1 MSKFVIRK
9 ATENDAESLLKI
21 YEPYITNT
29 TITFEY
35 DVPTAEAFA
44 GRIRETAAAFPYLV
58 CEQDGVIM
66 GYAYAHRIRE
76 RAAYDWDAELS
87 IYLAQGTHGHGVG
100 TTMLAC
106 LIDLLELQGL
116 RHLYSCV
123 TLPNE
128 KSIRM
133 QRRLGFADAG
143 VWHDSGW
150 KFDGWHDVAWLEKHI
165 GSGKP
170 QPVTPFPALDE
181 KNIQECLQKY
191 MDKLNQV
198 EE

>member
-44 GRIRETAAAFPYLV
+44 DRIRETAAAFPYLV
-58 CEQDGVIM
+58 CEQDGMIM

-100 TTMLAC
+100 TTVLAC
-106 LIDLLELQGL
+106 LIDL
-116 RHLYSCV
+116 
-123 TLPNE
+123 
-128 KSIRM
+128 
-133 QRRLGFADAG
+133 
-143 VWHDSGW
+143 
-150 KFDGWHDVAWLEKHI
+150 LEKHI

>member
-1 MSKFVIRK
+1 MSKFTIRR
-9 ATENDAESLLKI
+9 AAEADAEKLLEI
-21 YEPYITNT
+21 YKPYITDT
-29 TITFEY
+29 AITFEY
-35 DVPTAEAFA
+35 DVPSAADFE
-44 GRIRETAAAFPYLV
+44 GRIREIAADYPYLV
-58 CEQDGVIM
+58 CERDGVII

-76 RAAYDWDAELS
+76 RAAYDWDVELS
-87 IYLAQGTHGHGVG
+87 IYLAQGTHGRGIG
-100 TTMLAC
+100 TTVLAC
-106 LIDLLELQGL
+106 LIDLLEMQGL

-143 VWHDSGW
+143 IWHDSGW
-150 KFDGWHDVAWLEKHI
+150 KFDGWHDVAWLEKHV

-170 QPVTPFPALDE
+170 QPVTRFPAIDE

>member
-44 GRIRETAAAFPYLV
+44 DR
-58 CEQDGVIM
+58 
-66 GYAYAHRIRE
+66 
-76 RAAYDWDAELS
+76 
-87 IYLAQGTHGHGVG
+87 
-100 TTMLAC
+100 
-106 LIDLLELQGL
+106 IDLLELQGL

>member
-9 ATENDAESLLKI
+9 AIENDAESLLKI

-44 GRIRETAAAFPYLV
+44 DRIRETAAAFPYLV
-58 CEQDGVIM
+58 CECDGVIM

-100 TTMLAC
+100 TTC
-106 LIDLLELQGL
+106 S
-116 RHLYSCV
+116 SCRGCA
-123 TLPNE
+123 TCT
-128 KSIRM
+128 
-133 QRRLGFADAG
+133 AA
-143 VWHDSGW
+143 
-150 KFDGWHDVAWLEKHI
+150 
-165 GSGKP
+165 
-170 QPVTPFPALDE
+170 
-181 KNIQECLQKY
+181 
-191 MDKLNQV
+191 
-198 EE
+198 

>member
-1 MSKFVIRK
+1 M
-9 ATENDAESLLKI
+9 KI

-44 GRIRETAAAFPYLV
+44 DRIRETAAAFPYLV
-58 CEQDGVIM
+58 CEQDGMIM

-100 TTMLAC
+100 TTVLAC

-150 KFDGWHDVAWLEKHI
+150 KFDGWHECGMAGKAYRQRKTAAGDADFRRSMRKIYRNVYKNAWI
-165 GSGKP
+165 S
-170 QPVTPFPALDE
+170 
-181 KNIQECLQKY
+181 
-191 MDKLNQV
+191 
-198 EE
+198 

>member
-1 MSKFVIRK
+1 MGEIRF
-9 ATENDAESLLKI
+9 AAAADAAALLGI
-21 YEPYITNT
+21 YGRYIDTP
-29 TITFEY
+29 ITFECAL
-35 DVPTAEAFA
+35 PSEEAFRRRVA
-44 GRIRETAAAFPYLV
+44 EYGAACPYLV
-58 CEQDGVIM
+58 WEEDGRIL
-66 GYAYAHRIRE
+66 GYAYAHRLGE
-76 RAAYDWDAELS
+76 RAAYQWSAELS

-100 TTMLAC
+100 TTVLAC

-165 GSGKP
+165 GSGRP

>member
-1 MSKFVIRK
+1 
-9 ATENDAESLLKI
+9 
-21 YEPYITNT
+21 
-29 TITFEY
+29 
-35 DVPTAEAFA
+35 
-44 GRIRETAAAFPYLV
+44 
-58 CEQDGVIM
+58 M

-100 TTMLAC
+100 TTVLAC

-133 QRRLGFADAG
+133 QRKLGFEDA
-143 VWHDSGW
+143 
-150 KFDGWHDVAWLEKHI
+150 ACARLRLE
-165 GSGKP
+165 
-170 QPVTPFPALDE
+170 V
-181 KNIQECLQKY
+181 
-191 MDKLNQV
+191 
-198 EE
+198 

>member
-44 GRIRETAAAFPYLV
+44 DRIRETAAAFPYLV
-58 CEQDGVIM
+58 CECDGVIM

-87 IYLAQGTHGHGVG
+87 IYLAQGTHGPARAAGAAPPVQLRDPAERKEHPHAAQTGLCGRRRVAR
-100 TTMLAC
+100 LR
-106 LIDLLELQGL
+106 LE
-116 RHLYSCV
+116 V
-123 TLPNE
+123 
-128 KSIRM
+128 
-133 QRRLGFADAG
+133 
-143 VWHDSGW
+143 
-150 KFDGWHDVAWLEKHI
+150 
-165 GSGKP
+165 
-170 QPVTPFPALDE
+170 
-181 KNIQECLQKY
+181 
-191 MDKLNQV
+191 
-198 EE
+198 

>member
-1 MSKFVIRK
+1 
-9 ATENDAESLLKI
+9 
-21 YEPYITNT
+21 
-29 TITFEY
+29 
-35 DVPTAEAFA
+35 
-44 GRIRETAAAFPYLV
+44 
-58 CEQDGVIM
+58 M

-100 TTMLAC
+100 TTVLAC

-143 VWHDSGW
+143 SLTAGTMWHGW
-150 KFDGWHDVAWLEKHI
+150 KSISAAENR
-165 GSGKP
+165 SR
-170 QPVTPFPALDE
+170 
-181 KNIQECLQKY
+181 
-191 MDKLNQV
+191 
-198 EE
+198 

>member
-44 GRIRETAAAFPYLV
+44 DRIRETAAAFPYLV
-58 CEQDGVIM
+58 CEQDGIIM

-87 IYLAQGTHGHGVG
+87 VYLKQHPHAAQTGLCGRRRVAR
-100 TTMLAC
+100 LR
-106 LIDLLELQGL
+106 LE
-116 RHLYSCV
+116 V
-123 TLPNE
+123 
-128 KSIRM
+128 
-133 QRRLGFADAG
+133 
-143 VWHDSGW
+143 
-150 KFDGWHDVAWLEKHI
+150 
-165 GSGKP
+165 
-170 QPVTPFPALDE
+170 
-181 KNIQECLQKY
+181 
-191 MDKLNQV
+191 
-198 EE
+198 

>member
-44 GRIRETAAAFPYLV
+44 DRIRETAAAFPYLV
-58 CEQDGVIM
+58 CECDGVIM

-87 IYLAQGTHGHGVG
+87 IYLAQAPTD
-100 TTMLAC
+100 M
-106 LIDLLELQGL
+106 
-116 RHLYSCV
+116 
-123 TLPNE
+123 
-128 KSIRM
+128 
-133 QRRLGFADAG
+133 
-143 VWHDSGW
+143 VWARPCW
-150 KFDGWHDVAWLEKHI
+150 RA
-165 GSGKP
+165 
-170 QPVTPFPALDE
+170 
-181 KNIQECLQKY
+181 
-191 MDKLNQV
+191 
-198 EE
+198 

>member
-1 MSKFVIRK
+1 MP
-9 ATENDAESLLKI
+9 TDA
-21 YEPYITNT
+21 
-29 TITFEY
+29 
-35 DVPTAEAFA
+35 AFSD
-44 GRIRETAAAFPYLV
+44 RIRETAAQFPDLV
-58 CEQDGVIM
+58 CEKDGGII

-133 QRRLGFADAG
+133 QRSSPA
-143 VWHDSGW
+143 

>member
-44 GRIRETAAAFPYLV
+44 DRIRETAAAFPYLV
-58 CEQDGVIM
+58 CEQDGMIT

-100 TTMLAC
+100 TTVLAC

-116 RHLYSCV
+116 RHLYSCGLCR
-123 TLPNE
+123 TKRASACSADWALRTQACGTTPAGSLTAGTMWHGW
-128 KSIRM
+128 KSISAAENRS
-133 QRRLGFADAG
+133 R
-143 VWHDSGW
+143 
-150 KFDGWHDVAWLEKHI
+150 
-165 GSGKP
+165 
-170 QPVTPFPALDE
+170 
-181 KNIQECLQKY
+181 
-191 MDKLNQV
+191 
-198 EE
+198 

>member
-44 GRIRETAAAFPYLV
+44 DRIRETAAAFPYLV
-58 CEQDGVIM
+58 CECDGMIM

-100 TTMLAC
+100 TTVLAC

-133 QRRLGFADAG
+133 QRRLALRTQACGTTPAG
-143 VWHDSGW
+143 SLTAGTMWHGW
-150 KFDGWHDVAWLEKHI
+150 KSISAAENR
-165 GSGKP
+165 SR
-170 QPVTPFPALDE
+170 
-181 KNIQECLQKY
+181 
-191 MDKLNQV
+191 
-198 EE
+198 

>member
-44 GRIRETAAAFPYLV
+44 DRIRETAAAFPYLV
-58 CEQDGVIM
+58 CEQDGMIM

-100 TTMLAC
+100 TPIVNKYREGKAKRTPV
-106 LIDLLELQGL
+106 
-116 RHLYSCV
+116 R
-123 TLPNE
+123 
-128 KSIRM
+128 
-133 QRRLGFADAG
+133 G
-143 VWHDSGW
+143 V
-150 KFDGWHDVAWLEKHI
+150 K
-165 GSGKP
+165 
-170 QPVTPFPALDE
+170 
-181 KNIQECLQKY
+181 
-191 MDKLNQV
+191 
-198 EE
+198 

>member
-1 MSKFVIRK
+1 
-9 ATENDAESLLKI
+9 
-21 YEPYITNT
+21 
-29 TITFEY
+29 
-35 DVPTAEAFA
+35 
-44 GRIRETAAAFPYLV
+44 
-58 CEQDGVIM
+58 M
-66 GYAYAHRIRE
+66 GYASRAPAFVE
-76 RAAYDWDAELS
+76 RAAYDWDAGAVHLS
-87 IYLAQGTHGHGVG
+87 GTGHPRTRCGARPCWRG
-100 TTMLAC
+100 

-165 GSGKP
+165 GSG
-170 QPVTPFPALDE
+170 
-181 KNIQECLQKY
+181 NRSR
-191 MDKLNQV
+191 
-198 EE
+198 

>member
-35 DVPTAEAFA
+35 DVPTAEAF
-44 GRIRETAAAFPYLV
+44 GGPYPRNGGCVSVSRLRV
-58 CEQDGVIM
+58 RRHDH

-100 TTMLAC
+100 TTVLAC

>member
-44 GRIRETAAAFPYLV
+44 DRIRETAAAFPYLV
-58 CEQDGVIM
+58 CECDGVIM

-87 IYLAQGTHGHGVG
+87 I
-100 TTMLAC
+100 
-106 LIDLLELQGL
+106 
-116 RHLYSCV
+116 
-123 TLPNE
+123 
-128 KSIRM
+128 
-133 QRRLGFADAG
+133 
-143 VWHDSGW
+143 WHRAPTDMVSARPCW
-150 KFDGWHDVAWLEKHI
+150 RA
-165 GSGKP
+165 
-170 QPVTPFPALDE
+170 
-181 KNIQECLQKY
+181 
-191 MDKLNQV
+191 
-198 EE
+198 

>member
-44 GRIRETAAAFPYLV
+44 DRIRETAAAFPYLV
-58 CEQDGVIM
+58 CEQDGM
-66 GYAYAHRIRE
+66 
-76 RAAYDWDAELS
+76 
-87 IYLAQGTHGHGVG
+87 
-100 TTMLAC
+100 
-106 LIDLLELQGL
+106 QGL